1 MANAK
6 QAGHIDIEQLNIKSY
21 DGSKNI
27 DIRALVSNF
36 TITESMNMSSVRGHL
51 LILESF
57 DILTKFPLVGEELL
71 EIVYTDFFD
80 NTRTETYCI
89 YAIDSISRVNES
101 SPNLVSYNIHFVSPG
116 KFLSDKHRIEKAFN
130 NNLTGYGTISF
141 FVKQVYDQYLKSDY
155 NKKTCIIEPT
165 YGDVSIVVPS
175 LTPEQT
181 IHFFSRRSF
190 SAEST
195 SQSFRFFENRDNF
208 YFITNEKLLELAKN
222 GVGYGPGLIDP
233 NLANKLNIKTT
244 PIPIFTQSWMAN
256 VGPEAQSSLMS
267 EFIYFDLNGVANNTL
282 DNMDRGRYRRKTIE
296 LDILNGI
303 IAESD
308 YDSANEIQFPEHNT
322 NEFIE
327 DNLNKPTKKYVVKDY
342 STPSNSGSG
351 LRTDTHY
358 STLYNKK
365 PGYFVNFDKNK
376 IKCTIYGR
384 NSIVAG
390 SVLDVQI
397 FKTSVVESL
406 DIDQK
411 RSGRFIIDTVNNIF
425 DKGVY
430 TQELILS
437 REGFNYV
444 E

>member
-1 MANAK
+1 MK
-6 QAGHIDIEQLNIKSY
+6 SLIKGES
-21 DGSKNI
+21 
-27 DIRALVSNF
+27 LVEHGAYFYHATWDN
-36 TITESMNMSSVRGHL
+36 HL
-51 LILESF
+51 R
-57 DILTKFPLVGEELL
+57 DILKCGF
-71 EIVYTDFFD
+71 
-80 NTRTETYCI
+80 
-89 YAIDSISRVNES
+89 
-101 SPNLVSYNIHFVSPG
+101 
-116 KFLSDKHRIEKAFN
+116 
-130 NNLTGYGTISF
+130 
-141 FVKQVYDQYLKSDY
+141 
-155 NKKTCIIEPT
+155 
-165 YGDVSIVVPS
+165 
-175 LTPEQT
+175 
-181 IHFFSRRSF
+181 
-190 SAEST
+190 
-195 SQSFRFFENRDNF
+195 
-208 YFITNEKLLELAKN
+208 
-222 GVGYGPGLIDP
+222 IDP